1 MHEFTLGD
9 FHVGPYVHLAV
20 SAFTGR
26 VGYIHRKFLP
36 PFLRV
41 DELRQ
46 PPHEPVAQAAD
57 VRGIRHGLAHPPF
70 LLGHRVTRA
79 LRREAPAQRG
89 ATTAPGPAGPPPAAQ
104 LPPSIPGCERPL
116 HPAAGP
122 VPPGVPSRLTIAA
135 GPRCPGPRFP
145 PGGTAASPPPLELPL

>member
-1 MHEFTLGD
+1 MHQLRLRD
-9 FHVGPYVHLAV
+9 FGVGPYVHLAV

-57 VRGIRHGLAHPPF
+57 VRGIRHGLAHPPL
-70 LLGHRVTRA
+70 LLGHSVTGA
-79 LRREAPAQRG
+79 VRREAPAHHSRLRE
-89 ATTAPGPAGPPPAAQ
+89 PPAPRSRGGAAWSPLTPHRRRPPAIPRAPLPTGRYRRADSAFPVQ
-104 LPPSIPGCERPL
+104 LPL
-116 HPAAGP
+116 
-122 VPPGVPSRLTIAA
+122 
-135 GPRCPGPRFP
+135 
-145 PGGTAASPPPLELPL
+145 